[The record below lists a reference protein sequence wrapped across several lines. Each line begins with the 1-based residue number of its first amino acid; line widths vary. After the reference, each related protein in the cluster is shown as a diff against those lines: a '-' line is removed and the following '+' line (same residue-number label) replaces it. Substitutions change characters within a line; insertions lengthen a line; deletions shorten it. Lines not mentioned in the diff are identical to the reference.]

1 MKGGASLLRTQ
12 INLTPQQHA
21 WFHELA
27 EKTGISASELIRR
40 ALDEW
45 RTGEETMQQQ
55 AAWGQ
60 ETPEATYFRLA
71 MFFRA
76 KIDQLVAERG
86 KPLELGDRIEAFSID
101 GYKLVAEVQVGGP
114 VAALVMDIWKPDGS
128 KLVIDKQAMAQLQAT
143 VIEQHRESLGR
154 LN

>member
-1 MKGGASLLRTQ
+1 MLRTQ

-45 RTGEETMQQQ
+45 RTGEETMQQQQ

-114 VAALVMDIWKPDGS
+114 VAALAMDIWKPDGE

-143 VIEQHRESLGR
+143 VIQLHHESLGR
-154 LN
+154 AN

>member
-1 MKGGASLLRTQ
+1 MPLVRTN
-12 INLTPQQHA
+12 INLTAQQKR
-21 WFHELA
+21 WFDELA

-45 RTGEETMQQQ
+45 SKAMQTQW
-55 AAWGQ
+55 AN

-76 KIDQLVAERG
+76 KIDELIAERG
-86 KPLELGDRIEAFSID
+86 QPLEVGDHIEAFSVD

-114 VAALVMDIWKPDGS
+114 VAALAMDIWKPSGS
-128 KLVIDKQAMAQLQAT
+128 KFVIDKQAMAELQAT
-143 VIEQHRESLGR
+143 VIEQHHESLGR
-154 LN
+154 EN